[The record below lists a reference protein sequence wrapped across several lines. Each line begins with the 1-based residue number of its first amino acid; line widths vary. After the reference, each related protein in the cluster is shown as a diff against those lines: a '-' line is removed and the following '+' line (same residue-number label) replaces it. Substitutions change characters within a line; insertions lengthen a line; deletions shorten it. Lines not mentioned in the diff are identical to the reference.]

1 MLALTIME
9 DRISTENDYNDDD
22 DDDDDDDDTQT

>member
-22 DDDDDDDDTQT
+22 DDDDDDTQT